1 MCLCCGRD
9 ALLTAAPS
17 YLGRGLWVGPRIQSW
32 RRSPT
37 TGRKSID
44 FWVSLDCISF
54 LPIASF
60 LSRLNPSSNLS
71 SASPLFS
78 TIAMISTLVSL
89 LALSASG
96 AAIDVSAPHYSLYL
110 YDDVS
115 AGSWPSADKVQP
127 YNRLLLAFWE
137 SGGPTAA
144 SSSWASLPDDKRQ
157 SILNDYH
164 DKGIAVMVSAFG
176 AGDSVIGKKKDPV
189 KLAQDLAG
197 WVNQHGLDG
206 VDVDLEDFDS
216 LQNDKDYALDW
227 LSKFYTELSN
237 SLGGKPIS
245 STPTAWMYGSAFGS
259 ADSVYCKLNSAVG
272 DKISWY
278 NMQLYNGAQG
288 TWNNCDNTVKHS
300 DNGAF
305 LALGDISGMCGIPM
319 NKMAVGKLWD
329 KGELAHAGTEDQI
342 MDPTALGQCLAG
354 AGTGGV
360 MVWSASLGSWD
371 KPLNYL
377 KDTLGAESSAPA
389 APAGNNLAVSAS
401 PAPSSVAVPA
411 LVSPSATSSDT
422 PSAAPATDA
431 SSSVGSSSGAA
442 AVSPSSAPGSASNV
456 GGSSSASASA
466 GSSSAVAGSSSAGAS
481 SSDAPQSAS
490 DASTSSG
497 SNQAADPKAGQS
509 DSKTAGS
516 STPDASKSSA
526 SGAAGASA
534 AANKENSSASAL
546 SASFLVA
553 AGAVLATLF

>member
-1 MCLCCGRD
+1 
-9 ALLTAAPS
+9 
-17 YLGRGLWVGPRIQSW
+17 
-32 RRSPT
+32 
-37 TGRKSID
+37 
-44 FWVSLDCISF
+44 
-54 LPIASF
+54 
-60 LSRLNPSSNLS
+60 
-71 SASPLFS
+71 
-78 TIAMISTLVSL
+78 MISTLVSL

-115 AGSWPSADKVQP
+115 SGSWPSADKVQP

-144 SSSWASLPDDKRQ
+144 SSSWASLSDDKRQ

-176 AGDSVIGKKKDPV
+176 AADSVIGKKKDPV

-245 STPTAWMYGSAFGS
+245 STPTAWMYGSVFGS

-305 LALGDISGMCGIPM
+305 LALGDISSMCGIPM
-319 NKMAVGKLWD
+319 NKMTVGKLWD

-342 MDPTALGQCLAG
+342 MDPTALGQCLAS

-389 APAGNNLAVSAS
+389 SPAGNNLAASAS
-401 PAPSSVAVPA
+401 PAPSSAAAPA
-411 LVSPSATSSDT
+411 SASPSASSSDS
-422 PSAAPATDA
+422 PSAVPATDA
-431 SSSVGSSSGAA
+431 SSSGASSGASSGSA

-456 GGSSSASASA
+456 GGSFSAPASASASTSA
-466 GSSSAVAGSSSAGAS
+466 GSSSAVAGSSSAGTS
-481 SSDAPQSAS
+481 SSDAANASSAS
-490 DASTSSG
+490 TSTSSG
-497 SNQAADPKAGQS
+497 SNQAADPKPAQS
-509 DSKTAGS
+509 DSSKAAGS

-526 SGAAGASA
+526 SGSAGAAGASA

-546 SASFLVA
+546 SASLFVA
-553 AGAVLATLF
+553 VGAALATLL

>member
-1 MCLCCGRD
+1 
-9 ALLTAAPS
+9 
-17 YLGRGLWVGPRIQSW
+17 
-32 RRSPT
+32 
-37 TGRKSID
+37 
-44 FWVSLDCISF
+44 
-54 LPIASF
+54 
-60 LSRLNPSSNLS
+60 
-71 SASPLFS
+71 
-78 TIAMISTLVSL
+78 MISTLVSL

-115 AGSWPSADKVQP
+115 SGSWPSADKVQP

-144 SSSWASLPDDKRQ
+144 SSSWASLSDDKRQ

-176 AGDSVIGKKKDPV
+176 AADSVIGKKKDPV

-197 WVNQHGLDG
+197 WVNQHNLDG

-245 STPTAWMYGSAFGS
+245 STPTAWMYGSVFGS

-288 TWNNCDNTVKHS
+288 TWNNCENTVKHS

-329 KGELAHAGTEDQI
+329 SGELAHAGTDDQI
-342 MDPTALGQCLAG
+342 MDPKDLGQCIAS

-377 KDTLGAESSAPA
+377 KDTLGASSQPAAAPA
-389 APAGNNLAVSAS
+389 DAGNNLAAS
-401 PAPSSVAVPA
+401 PSPA
-411 LVSPSATSSDT
+411 AASGAAASPSPSAASSDAA
-422 PSAAPATDA
+422 SAAPASDA
-431 SSSVGSSSGAA
+431 SSSGTSSGAA
-442 AVSPSSAPGSASNV
+442 AVSPSSAAGAAAGSASNV
-456 GGSSSASASA
+456 GGSSASPASPA
-466 GSSSAVAGSSSAGAS
+466 GSSSAAAGSSSAGAS
-481 SSDAPQSAS
+481 SSDAPQSAGQS
-490 DASTSSG
+490 GQPAGQSSG
-497 SNQAADPKAGQS
+497 SAAPSPSGSNEAANPKPAQS
-509 DSKTAGS
+509 DSKAAGSAGSAGAAGS
-516 STPDASKSSA
+516 SATGSKSA
-526 SGAAGASA
+526 AAGASA
-534 AANKENSSASAL
+534 AANQENSSATARGFSVLA
-546 SASFLVA
+546 A
-553 AGAVLATLF
+553 AGAVLATLI